1 MAYTKTN
8 WVNNTTPLNAT
19 NMNKIEE
26 GIAANDAALNT
37 KASIDYV
44 DKTHYGYSGD
54 DLLIIPEGTTTIADE
69 AYKNT
74 NYKCVVIP
82 DSVTTIG
89 HYAFQNCSS
98 LTNITIPDSVTS
110 IGEYAFHNC
119 DNLTSITIPNSVTSI
134 GSAAFYYCDNLANIT
149 ISNNITIIN
158 PVTFAGNN
166 ITNIIIPDGVTTI
179 GFEAFYQCSKLT
191 SITIPNSV
199 TSIADEAFDGCPL
212 RVIDLTAYTTQSFPT
227 IDSLSI
233 YSIASDCKIK
243 VVKGRKNDLV
253 ATEGWSDYAN
263 YVVEVPTVETLDTTI
278 EAVKN
283 GYLPLSGGTLTGRV
297 YINENFF
304 AKKDVNIDGFLTCH
318 KIVSKDGIEC
328 NGISVSGNASIG
340 NSLSVSTFYGEN
352 ISLNAIDSSE
362 HLDINT
368 NSISYENV
376 DNPSSWTFSGIS
388 DSIGDSSTIA
398 VSQKCLK
405 EALINSKLPISAG
418 TGTNS
423 VVGNDL
429 STNTAISENAV
440 SFGTNNKGGL
450 KGYYWSAINLS
461 AKTITL
467 ATAHTGGTAV
477 NCEYAVGDTISIVN
491 DSKFDECSKITAIN
505 GSIITVDSL
514 PFNSVSTASG
524 DWTDYCI
531 YCPEKANIG
540 LADLGRDSFIAG
552 NGNKGGNWCSVVAG
566 RDNNVIGQYGV
577 AMGRLNKVGYAAF
590 SVGRNNNVLGQYASN
605 VGGSENIASGSWAV
619 SGGRKNNVSGRHGA
633 GFGYGNTISG
643 ESAFASGTS
652 NIISGKESFVSGVS
666 NTVKAERCIVSGK
679 GNEVTGNY
687 SSSCGENNNIQSAHS
702 FASGYDNDIY
712 GTSSLAAGKLNIS
725 GIRGY
730 YFTAN
735 GNTLTLYSDVNHTSP
750 ATCEYYSG
758 DILSAGIGARYNHN
772 ITITGVSGNTITT
785 SPVVNLSDY
794 GVGDRFIYCESRPH
808 VGAAQFGESVISLGL
823 GNKAFGKF
831 SFLAGRSNTAPSAY
845 GNAFGYN
852 NRIGY
857 CGLAAGYNNST
868 DKEFVVMLGSD
879 NQATA
884 NLSYLIGKGLKSTR
898 SHQFIIGQFNK
909 ETNSLFVIGYGSSND
924 RKNIMECDVEGNL
937 TIIGKLTVG
946 GSTITGI
953 SNLKGTSP
961 TIAVSQKC
969 LSDNYIARTRASV
982 CSSFNLLSSDTG
994 VPKDNEYYISQ
1005 DASMGSIL
1013 DPTLGATSVY
1023 CRRPMSTLWTYIN
1036 GKLKDTYLPLSGGTL
1051 TGALEV
1057 AGSISVQGNLSV
1069 SISDGAGVSVSDE
1082 HSAVLLSNT
1091 GLEDPTGTWRFAG
1104 SIFSTEDLIAGQS
1117 ALATDRLYFVYE

>member
-8 WVNNTTPLNAT
+8 WINNTTPLNAT

-26 GIAANDAALNT
+26 GIAANDTALNT
-37 KASIDYV
+37 KASVDYV
-44 DKTHYGYSGD
+44 NKTHYGYSGD
-54 DLLIIPEGTTTIADE
+54 DLLIIPEGTTTIANN

-82 DSVTTIG
+82 NSVTKIG
-89 HYAFQNCSS
+89 GYAFQNCSS
-98 LTNITIPDSVTS
+98 LTGITIPDSVTS
-110 IGEYAFHNC
+110 IGPSAFYGC
-119 DNLTSITIPNSVTSI
+119 SSLTSVTIGNGMTSI
-134 GSAAFYYCDNLANIT
+134 GDYAFYN
-149 ISNNITIIN
+149 
-158 PVTFAGNN
+158 
-166 ITNIIIPDGVTTI
+166 
-179 GFEAFYQCSKLT
+179 
-191 SITIPNSV
+191 
-199 TSIADEAFDGCPL
+199 CPL
-212 RVIDLTAYTTQSFPT
+212 TTIDLTAYTTQSFPT
-227 IDSLSI
+227 LGKNNFNA
-233 YSIASDCKIK
+233 IASDCQIK
-243 VVKGRKNDLV
+243 VVKGRKNDLI
-253 ATEGWSDYAN
+253 ATEGWSSYAN
-263 YVVEVPTVETLDTTI
+263 YVVEAPTVETLDTAI
-278 EAVKN
+278 ADVKN
-283 GYLPLSGGTLTGRV
+283 GYLPLTGGTITGNLTISNNSKCVLGNTTINDGSIENTNQFSIITNDFRV
-297 YINENFF
+297 GTGTIPPFQII
-304 AKKDVNIDGFLTCH
+304 KGSVTCT
-318 KIVSKDGIEC
+318 
-328 NGISVSGNASIG
+328 
-340 NSLSVSTFYGEN
+340 SLSVFKDNNGV
-352 ISLNAIDSSE
+352 
-362 HLDINT
+362 DINPFGFEPWLRVSNSLFDKYTYIAPDSFGYKDFLNTT
-368 NSISYENV
+368 NS
-376 DNPSSWTFSGIS
+376 WKLTGIS

-405 EALINSKLPISAG
+405 EALENSKLPISVG

-423 VVGNDL
+423 IVGNDL
-429 STNTAISENAV
+429 STNTAISENVV

-505 GSIITVDSL
+505 GSVITVDSL

-524 DWTDYCI
+524 DWADYCI

-540 LADLGRDSFIAG
+540 LVDLGRDSFIAG
-552 NGNKGGNWCSVVAG
+552 NGNKGGNYCSVVAG
-566 RDNNVIGQYGV
+566 RDNKVIGQYGV

-619 SGGRKNNVSGRHGA
+619 SGGRRNNVSGRHGI

-652 NIISGKESFVSGVS
+652 NTISGKESFVSGVS

-687 SSSCGENNNIQSAHS
+687 SSSCGESNNIQSAHS

-735 GNTLTLYSDVNHTSP
+735 GNTLTLYSDANHTSP
-750 ATCEYYSG
+750 TTCEYNSG

-794 GVGDRFIYCESRPH
+794 GATDRFIYCESRPY
-808 VGAAQFGESVISLGL
+808 VGAVQLGDSDISLGFD
-823 GNKAFGKF
+823 NKAFGKF
-831 SFLAGRSNTAPSAY
+831 SFLAGRSNIAPSAY
-845 GNAFGYN
+845 GSAFGCN

-857 CGLAAGYNNST
+857 CGLAAGRSNST

-953 SNLKGTSP
+953 SNLKGTSS
-961 TIAVSQKC
+961 TIAASQKC
-969 LSDNYIARTRASV
+969 LNDNYLAKSNVTY
-982 CSSFNLLSSDTG
+982 SDTDLTAG
-994 VPKDNEYYISQ
+994 
-1005 DASMGSIL
+1005 
-1013 DPTLGATSVY
+1013 TS
-1023 CRRPMSTLWTYIN
+1023 P
-1036 GKLKDTYLPLSGGTL
+1036 
-1051 TGALEV
+1051 
-1057 AGSISVQGNLSV
+1057 
-1069 SISDGAGVSVSDE
+1069 
-1082 HSAVLLSNT
+1082 
-1091 GLEDPTGTWRFAG
+1091 
-1104 SIFSTEDLIAGQS
+1104 
-1117 ALATDRLYFVYE
+1117 LATGSFYFVYE